1 MYYRKSIRTIMHIF
15 ITEINTTLHLFRFPE
30 RCFVLIMNCT
40 LSHMLG
46 RVTPSANDQLYTIK
60 INKDFLKRGAISYN
74 IHTNMIMFIQSVLYT
89 FFI

>member
-15 ITEINTTLHLFRFPE
+15 ITKINTTLHLPRFPE

-46 RVTPSANDQLYTIK
+46 HVTSSANGQLFTIK
-60 INKDFLKRGAISYN
+60 INKDFLMRLLKRGG
-74 IHTNMIMFIQSVLYT
+74 
-89 FFI
+89 